1 VEVRARM
8 RTRRSREQWAAVI
21 EELGASGESAQGF
34 CRRRGIRPRT
44 LSWWKWK
51 LGSSPHRSSS
61 DAAIRLLRVAVS
73 PDPAR
78 TVVGSVVIEV
88 ADVRVHV
95 EVGTDVAYV
104 GALVESFRRRC

>member
-1 VEVRARM
+1 M

-21 EELGASGESAQGF
+21 EELGASGESAEGF

-51 LGSSPHRSSS
+51 LGSSPHRSAP

-73 PDPAR
+73 PERGR
-78 TVVGSVVIEV
+78 TVASGVVIDV
-88 ADVRVHV
+88 ADLRVHV

-104 GALVESFRRRC
+104 IALVEAIRSRC